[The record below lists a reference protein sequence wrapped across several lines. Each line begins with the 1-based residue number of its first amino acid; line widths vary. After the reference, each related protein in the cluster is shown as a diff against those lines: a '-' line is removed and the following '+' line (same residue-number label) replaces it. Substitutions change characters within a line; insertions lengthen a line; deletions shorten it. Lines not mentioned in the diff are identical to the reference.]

1 MRLKQKVTKLEAL
14 LARSCERLRSTNVLK
29 HGLEYQMTGKVRN
42 FQPTHLKFW
51 VLLTK
56 IFSSQKLLAFYHVL
70 EPIWELLHL
79 PRALE
84 RPHSMVIWN
93 RANHISCTLHRALLM
108 LKSCSFVI
116 IVLILLQ
123 CILVPNLIQTHSEPF
138 RTDFKPVQTSF
149 NRFGPVWTSTKR
161 SDSLLSFRTEPKSF
175 IFIPITIYIYL

>member
-1 MRLKQKVTKLEAL
+1 M
-14 LARSCERLRSTNVLK
+14 
-29 HGLEYQMTGKVRN
+29 
-42 FQPTHLKFW
+42 
-51 VLLTK
+51 
-56 IFSSQKLLAFYHVL
+56 L

-84 RPHSMVIWN
+84 RHHSMVIWN
-93 RANHISCTLHRALLM
+93 RANYISCTLHRALLM

-161 SDSLLSFRTEPKSF
+161 SDSLFSLRTKPKSF
-175 IFIPITIYIYL
+175 IFIPITIYIFINDFYKYFYLHQGFSDRSFRVWMAVRRALAFMKMLISVLVF

>member
-1 MRLKQKVTKLEAL
+1 M
-14 LARSCERLRSTNVLK
+14 
-29 HGLEYQMTGKVRN
+29 
-42 FQPTHLKFW
+42 
-51 VLLTK
+51 
-56 IFSSQKLLAFYHVL
+56 L

-123 CILVPNLIQTHSEPF
+123 CILVPNLIQTQSEPF
-138 RTDFKPVQTSF
+138 RTDFNPVQTSF

-161 SDSLLSFRTEPKSF
+161 SDSLLSLRTKPKSF
-175 IFIPITIYIYL
+175 IFIPITIYIFINDFYKYFYLHQGFSDRSSRVWTAVRRALAFMKMLISVLVF